1 MRVTAGIT
9 MPSRFDGEKF
19 MPDMKIREVLYRD
32 PVTTTIPNDGVAK
45 VAQPRSAQEWAV
57 LRYELESFVCE
68 GEYRQGLERITAAFL
83 ENFSRLQQQAG
94 WVSGF
99 YGSGKSHLV
108 RVLEYLWRDVEFPDG
123 TRARSLVTL
132 PSEIDSNLDAL
143 SSLGEQEG
151 GLWSA
156 AGQLASGAGAVR
168 LAVLAV
174 LLRSAGL
181 PEEYPAA
188 RLVMWLKSNGWY
200 DTVSAAVESRGRSFV
215 SELRDMWVSPVLA
228 ESLLEVDPS
237 LGPTLSD
244 VRASL
249 RVQYPRVDD
258 VSDSDLYSTI
268 ADVLSWQST
277 APGKMPLTLLVFDEL
292 QQFIGND
299 PQRTLDVQNVVEACA
314 AQFGG
319 HVMFVGTGQSALQ
332 ANTEL
337 EKLQGRFSIRVT
349 LSDVDVEKVVRE
361 VVLRKRPDRAAA
373 VKDVLDSSSGEI
385 DRHLAGTRI
394 GAQPSDVEDR
404 VADYPLLP
412 VRRRLWER
420 TLRSVDSAGTSGQL
434 RTQLRIVH
442 DTTRE
447 VAEKPLG
454 TVAPADA
461 IYWQVETEMLQS
473 ALLSRDMATLIR
485 DLDDGTEDGRL
496 RSRLCALIFMISKLE
511 REEGPLATGVRA
523 TSDAL
528 ADLVVDDLTA
538 GSAPLRQMVPLVLQ
552 KLVDDGTLILVDGE
566 YRLQTPES
574 IEWETDYRSRL
585 SRIVGDDVRIAS
597 ERETAINGALAK
609 ALEGLNFVQGATRTP
624 RQYRVHLGSDKPP
637 TEGGTVPIWVQGQ
650 WSASR
655 SSVHAE
661 ARQAGDE
668 SATVFV
674 FLPQIEADELRQT
687 IGRLRAAEET
697 FAIRPAPQTMAGA
710 EAREAMRSRG
720 VLDQERVS
728 VLVNNIVA
736 NARVYQGGGN
746 ELVAGTFLEL
756 IKQAVDASLARL
768 FPKFSDADRSGWN
781 TVVTRALQGA
791 ADPLS
796 AIDHTSGADQHPVCQ
811 EIRGFVG
818 GAGQRGSEVQRHFS
832 NPPYGWSRDT
842 VDGALLALLAGGFL
856 RATHNGQAVTAS
868 GMTQRRVATTE
879 FVIEGVTISV
889 RDRIAVRRVG
899 SELGMAVNNGEEP
912 EAIPLILERMRSQA
926 EVAGGDAPL
935 PESPEQTVVAQLR
948 ELVGNHQVV
957 EVAKQADALVSLYKE
972 WSEAS
977 ETAQAR
983 LPEWHRLEKFVHH
996 ARDLPVAVELNT
1008 QMEAIRADRA
1018 LLTNPS
1024 PIAPLL
1030 LQVTTALRKAVSEAR
1045 ECLRDER
1052 DRAVADLAASDL
1064 WLKLEPEDAAR
1075 ILEAHGLG
1083 PVPDLDIGT
1092 DQDLT
1097 DCLENAGLDDWHI
1110 RLLALPARVNQAREE
1125 AARLLEP
1132 EAATVR
1138 PPSATLNSREEVE
1151 SYISSFR
1158 EQLLAQVEEH
1168 PVIIP

>member
-1 MRVTAGIT
+1 MRATAGIT

-32 PVTTTIPNDGVAK
+32 PITTSIPNDGVAK
-45 VAQPRSAQEWAV
+45 VAQPRSEQEWAV

-68 GEYRQGLERITAAFL
+68 GEYRQGLDRITTAFL

-132 PSEIDSNLDAL
+132 PPEIETNLEEL
-143 SSLGEQEG
+143 SRLGEEEG

-156 AGQLASGAGAVR
+156 AGQIGSGTGAVR
-168 LAVLAV
+168 LALLAV
-174 LLRSAGL
+174 LLTSAGL
-181 PEEYPAA
+181 PEQYPAA
-188 RLVMWLKSNGWY
+188 RLVIWLKRNGWY
-200 DTVSAAVESRGRSFV
+200 DAVAAAVESRGRSLP
-215 SELRDMWVSPVLA
+215 SELRDMWVSSVLA
-228 ESLLEVDPS
+228 ESLMEVDPTWGS
-237 LGPTLSD
+237 SPSD

-249 RVQYPRVDD
+249 REQYRNVDD
-258 VSDSDLYSTI
+258 VSDADLHSTMD
-268 ADVLSWQST
+268 DVLSLQST
-277 APGKMPLTLLVFDEL
+277 NPGKMPLTLLIFDEL

-299 PQRTLDVQNVVEACA
+299 PQRTLHVQNVVEACT

-319 HVMFVGTGQSALQ
+319 HLLFVGTGQSALQ

-337 EKLQGRFSIRVT
+337 EKLQGRFSIRVA

-361 VVLRKRPDRAAA
+361 VVLRKSPDKAAA
-373 VKDVLDSSSGEI
+373 VKEILDSYSGEI

-394 GAQPSDVEDR
+394 GPQPSDVADR

-420 TLRSVDSAGTSGQL
+420 MLRSVDSAGTSGQL

-461 IYWQVETEMLQS
+461 IYRQVEEGMQRS

-496 RSRLCALIFMISKLE
+496 RFRLCALIFMISKLE

-523 TSDAL
+523 TSDTL
-528 ADLVVDDLTA
+528 ADLVVDDLTT
-538 GSAPLRQMVPLVLQ
+538 GSAPLRQQVPSVLQ
-552 KLVDDGTLILVDGE
+552 KLLDDGTLILVEGE

-585 SRIVGDDVRIAS
+585 SRIIGDDVRMAG
-597 ERETAINGALAK
+597 ERETAIKAALVGS
-609 ALEGLNFVQGATRTP
+609 LGGLSFVQGVTRTP
-624 RQYRVHLGSDKPP
+624 RQYEMHVGSEKPP
-637 TEGGTVPIWVQGQ
+637 TGGGAVPIWVQGQ
-650 WSASR
+650 WSASQA
-655 SSVHAE
+655 SVREE
-661 ARQAGDE
+661 ARQAGVE

-674 FLPQIEADELRQT
+674 FLPQIEADDLRQT
-687 IGRLRAAEET
+687 IGRFRAAEET
-697 FAIRPAPQTMAGA
+697 INTRATPQTMAGI
-710 EAREAMRSRG
+710 EASEAMRSRG
-720 VLDQERVS
+720 VLGQERVS

-746 ELVAGTFLEL
+746 EVGAGTFPEL

-768 FPKFSDADRSGWN
+768 FPRFPDADQSGWN

-796 AIDHTSGADQHPVCQ
+796 AIGYTSDADQHSVCQ
-811 EIRGFVG
+811 EVRSFVG
-818 GAGQRGSEVQRHFS
+818 GAGQRGSEVRRHFS

-856 RATHNGQAVTAS
+856 RATRNGQAVAAK
-868 GMTQRRVATTE
+868 GMTQQQVAGAE
-879 FVIEGVTISV
+879 FFIEGVIISASH
-889 RDRIAVRRVG
+889 RIAVRRIG
-899 SELGMAVNNGEEP
+899 LELGLTVKNGEEP
-912 EAIPLILERMRSQA
+912 EVVPLILERMQSQA
-926 EVAGGDAPL
+926 ECAGGSAPL
-935 PESPEQTVVAQLR
+935 PAPPETTIVSQLR
-948 ELVGNHQVV
+948 ELVGNHQIV
-957 EVAKQADALVSLYKE
+957 EAAKQADTLIARYKE
-972 WSEAS
+972 WAATG

-983 LPEWHRLEKFVHH
+983 LAEWHRLEGFVYH
-996 ARDLPVAVELNT
+996 ARSMPMAVELNA
-1008 QMEAIRADRA
+1008 QMDAIRVDRT

-1030 LQVTTALRKAVSEAR
+1030 LQVTAALRKAVSEAHGR
-1045 ECLRDER
+1045 LGDER
-1052 DRAVADLAASDL
+1052 DRAVVELEASDL
-1064 WLKLEPEDAAR
+1064 WLKLEPEDSAR
-1075 ILEAHGLG
+1075 ILKAHGLG
-1083 PVPDLDIGT
+1083 PIPDLNIGT

-1097 DCLENAGLDDWHI
+1097 DCLEDTGLEDWNVQ
-1110 RLLALPARVNQAREE
+1110 LLALPTRVNQAREE
-1125 AARLLEP
+1125 AARLFEP
-1132 EAATVR
+1132 NTVIVQ
-1138 PPSATLNSREEVE
+1138 PPSATLSSREEVE
-1151 SYISSFR
+1151 DYIRSFR
-1158 EQLLAQVEEH
+1158 EQLLAEVEDH
-1168 PVIIP
+1168 PVMIR